1 MGLFDWFKRR
11 SDTPKPSV
19 EMVPYFDT
27 EAKRVVRIPASEL
40 RPGVVQARVQ
50 GIDEL
55 VWISPEQLHPG
66 ELRHPPFDE
75 DVRAYIRQIH
85 EAFAEQRPLS
95 FDEWE
100 DGFRR
105 DGHPERE
112 IALWVHA
119 ANVYSAFTASERSA
133 ERRADVYR
141 IIVAAM
147 TAPRD
152 KIWHVLKLSAM
163 SRDEAEPVIRRIY
176 GGENG

>member
-1 MGLFDWFKRR
+1 
-11 SDTPKPSV
+11 
-19 EMVPYFDT
+19 MVPFFDVET
-27 EAKRVVRIPASEL
+27 KRVVRIPAAEL
-40 RPGVVQARVQ
+40 RPGVVQAQVQ

-66 ELRHPPFDE
+66 QIHHPPFDE
-75 DVRAYIRQIH
+75 DVRVYIRQIQ
-85 EAFAEQRPLS
+85 EAFAEQRPMS
-95 FDEWE
+95 FEEWE

-105 DGHPERE
+105 DNHPERE

-119 ANVYSAFTASERSA
+119 ANVYGTFTANEVVA

-141 IIVAAM
+141 IIVAAL

-152 KIWHVLKLSAM
+152 KIWHVLKLSTM